1 MLPILIKLKDMN
13 FEELRRFY
21 SENYSLGYLNLSES
35 DGHSV
40 FERKLI
46 LISLICY
53 LYDKNKSKNPDLT
66 YYSLIYKLSK
76 NLGLS
81 DDFIKGLAIVCED
94 FAYGNKGN
102 FPTFGLEGKKILEE
116 IISILKT
123 WMPF

>member
-1 MLPILIKLKDMN
+1 MS

-21 SENYSLGYLNLSES
+21 SEHYSLGYLNPSES
-35 DGHSV
+35 NGHSP

-53 LYDKNKSKNPDLT
+53 LYNKNKPKNPDLT

-76 NLGLS
+76 NTGLS
-81 DDFIKGLAIVCED
+81 DSFIKWWAIVCED
-94 FAYGNKGN
+94 FAYGNTGE

-116 IISILKT
+116 IIEVLKSYV
-123 WMPF
+123 PF